1 MPSDSGSAAVG
12 GTLRTRRR
20 GGAVALL
27 LAACITVVP
36 AASGWPGEKQ
46 EQEKEQ
52 ERRSVKDLPENWR
65 IWIAEEV
72 YPLITKDQKR
82 AFLALDTEAQRQ
94 AFADRLWMLWGRQ
107 TGYGSGFRWLYSE
120 RLAFVRAEFES
131 TTEDRARVLLIQG
144 PPVFRFASKCTEFF
158 APLEIWG
165 WPYIE
170 GLGED
175 VVVLFYQAGGTG
187 RFRMW
192 YGTEGRRALYAT
204 MVGAESR
211 GVPYGASVMDSPRYR
226 CPDGDTLMNLM
237 AAAEMWSRD
246 ASYLAAMTEFRP
258 VDRQGEEGSAGRFME
273 FSALVDAKAE
283 PLPFEVREES
293 WGAEGGL
300 VHMGFAVS
308 VAGQGLGTTAVGDIN
323 VVQLD
328 VIGEVSRQSQM
339 VDRFRYVFSMPAA
352 DDTLG
357 LVFERF
363 LRPGDY
369 TLRLKVE
376 DVHSKKA
383 SVAERAF
390 TASTTP
396 TGEPPGGAAAA
407 ASAVVGTADAL
418 VAVDLTA
425 AEQPLLK
432 LVGPEG
438 EAVSG
443 IHRFEAVV
451 REEVRRVRF
460 TVNGEEILV
469 KNRAPFDVDLDL
481 GALPRLTTVA
491 AIGYDAAGGEI
502 ARDQIALNVG
512 RERFYLRLLPISPG
526 ETRDGKVR
534 VAVEVNVPSD
544 AELQQVEMYW
554 SDTLLATDAE
564 PPFEAWVTLEGGGDF
579 GYLRAVAT
587 MTDGRVAEDL
597 QFVNAPEFGTV
608 VEVTAVELPVTVYDK
623 NDRPVES
630 LQQEDFRVRED
641 GVEQAISHFSLHRD
655 LPVRLGIVI
664 DTSGSMEKT
673 LPTVQRV
680 VMGFLRDL
688 LRPQDRA
695 FIETFSD
702 RPDLLAPFTADFG
715 TLENALLALYPD
727 RETALYD
734 SVIMGLFQ
742 FSGVRGRKAMVVLT
756 DGEDNASRRSFD
768 DVVSY
773 AQRAGVTIYTVGIDL
788 PATKVV
794 PRWQLAKLA
803 EVTGGQSF
811 FVSGDSALDKIY
823 AEIDRELRTQ
833 YLLAYTSSS
842 ERAPDQLRKIEVDLT
857 QKKYKVRTISGYY
870 PGGV

>member
-1 MPSDSGSAAVG
+1 
-12 GTLRTRRR
+12 
-20 GGAVALL
+20 
-27 LAACITVVP
+27 
-36 AASGWPGEKQ
+36 
-46 EQEKEQ
+46 
-52 ERRSVKDLPENWR
+52 
-65 IWIAEEV
+65 
-72 YPLITKDQKR
+72 
-82 AFLALDTEAQRQ
+82 
-94 AFADRLWMLWGRQ
+94 
-107 TGYGSGFRWLYSE
+107 
-120 RLAFVRAEFES
+120 
-131 TTEDRARVLLIQG
+131 
-144 PPVFRFASKCTEFF
+144 
-158 APLEIWG
+158 
-165 WPYIE
+165 
-170 GLGED
+170 
-175 VVVLFYQAGGTG
+175 
-187 RFRMW
+187 
-192 YGTEGRRALYAT
+192 
-204 MVGAESR
+204 
-211 GVPYGASVMDSPRYR
+211 MDSPRYR
-226 CPDGDTLMNLM
+226 CPDGDALMNLI
-237 AAAEMWSRD
+237 AAAELWSRD
-246 ASYLAAMTEFRP
+246 ASYLAAMTAFRP
-258 VDRQGEEGSAGRFME
+258 LDRKGAEGSSARFME
-273 FSALVDAKAE
+273 FSALVDPKSE
-283 PLPFEVREES
+283 PLEFEVGEQS
-293 WGAEGGL
+293 WGADGGL
-300 VHMGFAVS
+300 VHMGFSVS
-308 VAGQGLGTTAVGDIN
+308 VAGQGLGTTQVGDID

-339 VDRFRYVFSMPAA
+339 VDRFRYVFSVPAA

-357 LVFERF
+357 LAFERF

-383 SVAERAF
+383 GVTERGF
-390 TASTTP
+390 TASPAP
-396 TGEPPGGAAAA
+396 TGEPPGGGL
-407 ASAVVGTADAL
+407 ASAEGAAEGVDATL
-418 VAVDLTA
+418 EVDLTQDA
-425 AEQPLLK
+425 QTLLK

-438 EAVSG
+438 DAVSG

-451 REEVRRVRF
+451 RDEVRRVRF
-460 TVNGEEILV
+460 TVNDQEILV

-491 AIGYDAAGGEI
+491 AIGYDAAGEEI
-502 ARDQIALNVG
+502 ARDQLALNVG
-512 RERFYLRLLPISPG
+512 RERFYLRLLPLSPG

-534 VAVEVNVPSD
+534 VAVEVNIPSD
-544 AELQQVEMYW
+544 AELRQVEMYW
-554 SDTLLATDAE
+554 NDELLATVSE
-564 PPFEAWVTLEGGGDF
+564 RPFEAWVALEGGGDF

-587 MTDGRVAEDL
+587 LADDRMAEDL

-608 VEVTAVELPVTVYDK
+608 VEVTAVELPVTVYDRDGK
-623 NDRPVES
+623 PVES

-641 GVEQAISHFSLHRD
+641 GVEQVISHFSLHRD

-664 DTSGSMEKT
+664 DTSGSMETT

-702 RPDLLAPFTADFG
+702 RPDLLAPFTADFA

-742 FSGVRGRKAMVVLT
+742 FSGARGRKAMVVLT
-756 DGEDNASRRSFD
+756 DGEDNASRHSFEE
-768 DVVSY
+768 VVGY
-773 AQRAGVTIYTVGIDL
+773 AQRAGVTIYTIGIDL

-811 FVSGDSALDKIY
+811 FVSSDSGLDTIY
-823 AEIDRELRTQ
+823 DAIDRELRTQ

-842 ERAPDQLRKIEVDLT
+842 ERPPDQLRKIEVELI